1 MNFNFLDL
9 LLLIPLAY
17 GAYTGFRRG
26 VLVEI
31 IAVIAFVVSIILGFK
46 LLNEAIAFAA
56 PYVGETIGRKFL
68 PYIGFSS
75 IFVLVIFTINRFG
88 WLLRRSMRYT
98 IFGSFDSMAGA
109 VVGLFTYAFG
119 ISIFLWLLNALNMGL
134 PKQEHIKGSYV
145 YPIIRPFA
153 PKVMDKVSDA
163 IPKSDRLIE
172 KVDQLRKD

>member
-9 LLLIPLAY
+9 LLLVPLAY

-31 IAVIAFVVSIILGFK
+31 IAVIAFVVSLILGFK
-46 LLNEAIAFAA
+46 LLNEAIAFVA
-56 PYVGETIGRKFL
+56 PYVGETVGRKFL

-88 WLLRRSMRYT
+88 WLLRRSLRYT

-119 ISIFLWLLNALNMGL
+119 ISVFLWLLQALGMGF
-134 PKQEHIKGSYV
+134 PNREQMTGSYV
-145 YPIIRPFA
+145 YPVIRPFA
-153 PKVMDKVSDA
+153 PKVLDKVSDA
-163 IPKSDRLIE
+163 IPKRDRLIE
-172 KVDQLRKD
+172 KVEELRKE